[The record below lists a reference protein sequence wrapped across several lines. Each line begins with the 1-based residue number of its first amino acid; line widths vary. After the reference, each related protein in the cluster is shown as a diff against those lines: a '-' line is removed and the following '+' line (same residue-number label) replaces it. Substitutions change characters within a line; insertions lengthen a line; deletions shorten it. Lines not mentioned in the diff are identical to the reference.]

1 MGDFTGEV
9 EFQAL
14 GKTWTLKMGT
24 KAMRKIE
31 GATGKPMPLIG
42 KELADEDKA
51 SIDLVT
57 KVFWGALQHHHPD
70 VSLDDCDDIID
81 DIGLGKIGP
90 LINDAF
96 EAAQPKQGGGARPQ
110 KATAGSTGRR

>member
-1 MGDFTGEV
+1 MGDFTGDV

-14 GKTWTLKMGT
+14 GKAWTLKMGT

-31 GATGKPMPLIG
+31 GATGKPMPVIG
-42 KELADEDKA
+42 RELSNEETA

-70 VSLDDCDDIID
+70 AHDR
-81 DIGLGKIGP
+81 
-90 LINDAF
+90 
-96 EAAQPKQGGGARPQ
+96 QGHLRHLY
-110 KATAGSTGRR
+110 GRSGHGRHRLQQQHRL